1 MKKMIKLK
9 VRSIWQGKCG
19 IRDKYIQRAFDNKE
33 GLEITC
39 QHEIMII
46 PADKVQESIVAKSD
60 RPFSDRFSKGWHY
73 LFYFN
78 WKPLR
83 NQERLL

>member
-1 MKKMIKLK
+1 MIQLK
-9 VRSIWQGKCG
+9 VKSIWQGQCG
-19 IRDKYIQRAFDNKE
+19 IRDKYIQQAFDEKR

-46 PADKVQESIVAKSD
+46 PADEVQKKIVAKSAS
-60 RPFSDRFSKGWHY
+60 PFKDRFGKGYHY

-83 NQERLL
+83 NQEKLL